1 MSKKQKNSRKFQ
13 PNSHIE
19 DWDDEQEDENEG
31 EREAPQPR
39 PQKSI
44 ESQCPLQASSSAAA
58 WILLIA
64 LCLFTLSAF
73 FK

>member
-13 PNSHIE
+13 SPSPIE
-19 DWDDEQEDENEG
+19 EWDDEQEDENEG

-44 ESQCPLQASSSAAA
+44 ESIRPLKASSSAAA

-64 LCLFTLSAF
+64 LCLFTLSTF